1 MICSVLQPLKSKEN
15 YVIQYYVAIFTN
27 YLELDMGSGLPNN
40 TLQEE
45 NFHWNVNFAISLMA
59 NSLDSYSIFI
69 NINKFQKPNFTIN
82 YSIS

>member
-1 MICSVLQPLKSKEN
+1 M
-15 YVIQYYVAIFTN
+15 IQYYVAILN
-27 YLELDMGSGLPNN
+27 DYQESDKGSGLPNN

-59 NSLDSYSIFI
+59 NSLDSYSIFK
-69 NINKFQKPNFTIN
+69 NINKFQKPNFAIN